1 MLNRAIA
8 NFDQKI
14 LDQIH
19 HFSIEILDETGIRFP
34 SEQALE
40 VFKKHGFRVD
50 GETVLDVRELK
61 HKVTDQICIFD
72 NINPNGPLLIGTPD
86 EVTKETLVH
95 LERAKGM
102 SGYIFSTAGTTSPF
116 IPKENF
122 VAMNN
127 EVLKFDWR

>member
-50 GETVLDVRELK
+50 GETVFFTEKQVEGIED
-61 HKVTDQICIFD
+61 HKPVNQ
-72 NINPNGPLLIGTPD
+72 GKVEW
-86 EVTKETLVH
+86 EVDDYH
-95 LERAKGM
+95 LERL
-102 SGYIFSTAGTTSPF
+102 
-116 IPKENF
+116 KELGLGDDDEDELNIIS
-122 VAMNN
+122 
-127 EVLKFDWR
+127 RI